1 MQRFFSQVNMMF
13 ATQSLLY
20 SLGIGASKTLAASA
34 AVNWMLKEG
43 LGKAARMGVST
54 SFAQNLDS
62 DIKVCPYQ
70 SANLQSM
77 HREQTSV
84 SWQTRGRCM
93 QRVRF
98 TCALFFGVCLGAEF
112 MTPYVPHLFVLL
124 AGISNIGKAVAI
136 AAYTSTKPAILKSF
150 ACNEHISDVAA
161 RGQAQ
166 NMVVD
171 QMAIAT
177 AVAMTWAIRHS
188 PRWKMLLP
196 LVPSTCPP
204 PLTFL
209 QQSPVFSIL

>member
-1 MQRFFSQVNMMF
+1 MMF

-20 SLGIGASKTLAASA
+20 SLGIGASQTLAASA
-34 AVNWMLKEG
+34 AVNWMLKDG

-62 DIKVCPYQ
+62 DIKVLCSCCHTTCWPAFVIMLPVQGMQIEANALRQ
-70 SANLQSM
+70 SP
-77 HREQTSV
+77 
-84 SWQTRGRCM
+84 GCCM
-93 QRVRF
+93 QRVRYS
-98 TCALFFGVCLGAEF
+98 CALIFGVCLGAEY
-112 MTPYVPHLFVLL
+112 MTPYLPHLFVLL

-171 QMAIAT
+171 QLAIAV

-188 PRWKMLLP
+188 ARWKMLLP
-196 LVPSTCPP
+196 LVLPGPP
-204 PLTFL
+204 DRITH
-209 QQSPVFSIL
+209 